1 VRELA
6 GTQLPGGTF
15 TLTAETR
22 RRFAEAVL
30 GDPEADPSI
39 DALWIFTSGLPG
51 MGIDLVGVFAMA
63 GCSMVEDGP
72 MLGGTEFELHRPIEV
87 GHPYAASGE
96 ILDVVRKTGRRSGTF
111 DLLRVRV
118 ALSDAAGEAAA
129 ATTTYVLP
137 VR

>member
-1 VRELA
+1 MTE
-6 GTQLPGGTF
+6 LPGGTF
-15 TLTAETR
+15 VLTAETR

-30 GDPEADPSI
+30 GDPDADPSV

-51 MGIDLVGVFAMA
+51 MGTDLVEVFASV
-63 GCSMVEDGP
+63 GCSMTEDGP

-87 GHPYAASGE
+87 DTPYRASGR
-96 ILDVVRKTGRRSGTF
+96 ILGVQRKSGRRAGAF

-118 ALSDAAGEAAA
+118 ELSDEHGEAAA
-129 ATTTYVLP
+129 ATTSYILP